1 MSRARVV
8 RGCAGALV
16 LGCSGALLNGQQPV
30 FRTSADLVTVPVS
43 VRANG
48 TPVGGLKPADFVV
61 LDNGVPQK
69 VQSLE
74 GEAVP
79 ADITLVVES
88 GYAMRNYIGTVSD
101 QVAKISKMVRPLDR
115 LEVISIDTYVEQLL
129 PLKPA
134 AEQPALGRLTVG
146 RFTSSN
152 DAMVAALLR
161 EPDRERPHLIIV
173 IGDTIDQISA
183 TDLST
188 VRDIARQSGAIFVV
202 AWITMAVDD
211 TGSWYTSQER
221 EDAYIASPSVAT
233 RSVPRAQYWEP
244 HHTPRTGRKL
254 DAFDA
259 LKEATEMTG
268 GAMHPPGVFI
278 DRSAAAIFNKL
289 FDDYRH
295 SYILRYTAEG
305 VARDGWHEITV
316 TTPKYPSYELHA
328 RKGYL
333 AETPK
338 PPVDLSKLAPGSLAA
353 LLQAEE
359 ESDAAAVNASIR
371 ENSSNAALL
380 KLLVDFKAG
389 GNAFPSSP
397 RKEFV
402 LALELAETALP
413 VSFPAVRAAGYD
425 LLTRYGRLVRQVS
438 GDDEFEKDWLKA
450 QIGLAEAPVRPA
462 EAQKFVDAALKRY
475 PAEPRFV
482 LARAI
487 TAEEAASAK
496 DAAKVLAAYDLAAA
510 DPATRD
516 EALIRKAR
524 LLTVLGSPSDALR
537 ILDKTGPIADDAMLR
552 FWRELV
558 RAKTLDGM
566 GRWDETI
573 AAYRAALT
581 IAPEA
586 QSARVGLMNTLA
598 RTGRGADARAVAEA
612 IQTASANADDP
623 WWGYWQA
630 DYRFFADLVKK
641 LRGLAK

>member
-1 MSRARVV
+1 M
-8 RGCAGALV
+8 
-16 LGCSGALLNGQQPV
+16 
-30 FRTSADLVTVPVS
+30 
-43 VRANG
+43 
-48 TPVGGLKPADFVV
+48 
-61 LDNGVPQK
+61 
-69 VQSLE
+69 
-74 GEAVP
+74 
-79 ADITLVVES
+79 
-88 GYAMRNYIGTVSD
+88 
-101 QVAKISKMVRPLDR
+101 
-115 LEVISIDTYVEQLL
+115 
-129 PLKPA
+129 
-134 AEQPALGRLTVG
+134 
-146 RFTSSN
+146 
-152 DAMVAALLR
+152 
-161 EPDRERPHLIIV
+161 
-173 IGDTIDQISA
+173 
-183 TDLST
+183 
-188 VRDIARQSGAIFVV
+188 
-202 AWITMAVDD
+202 
-211 TGSWYTSQER
+211 
-221 EDAYIASPSVAT
+221 
-233 RSVPRAQYWEP
+233 
-244 HHTPRTGRKL
+244 

-259 LKEATEMTG
+259 LKEATETTG
-268 GAMHPPGVFI
+268 GAMHPPGVFV

-371 ENSSNAALL
+371 ENSSNASLL

-413 VSFPAVRAAGYD
+413 VSFPAIRAAGYD

-462 EAQKFVDAALKRY
+462 EAQKLIDAALKRY
-475 PAEPRFV
+475 PDEPRFV

-487 TAEEAASAK
+487 TAEESAAPK
-496 DAAKVLAAYDLAAA
+496 DAAKVLAAYDIAAA

-516 EALIRKAR
+516 EALVRKAR
-524 LLTVLGSPSDALR
+524 LLTRLGTSSEALLA
-537 ILDKTGPIADDAMLR
+537 LDRTGAIAADPMLR

-558 RAKTLDGM
+558 RAKALDEM
-566 GRWDETI
+566 GRWDDAI
-573 AAYRAALT
+573 AAYRTALA

-598 RTGRGADARAVAEA
+598 RTGRPEDARVIAEA
-612 IQTASANADDP
+612 IQTAPPGADDP

-641 LRGLAK
+641 LRGLTK